1 MGERFGGETLG
12 WVLLDDRPTG
22 GILMN
27 LFVRRAW
34 AISLTVLMVAGIVLF
49 AVAGA
54 TRAAAANSILP
65 DPMTRDVRGN
75 PAPTQSSMEPAMQQL
90 LDHARQPNAD
100 WNKMTS
106 SVQEAAQFGTGTFR
120 VAILTDDVNTLGT
133 FLRAHGVPT
142 PIGSVPATRA
152 GLRVVTIDV
161 PVRLLEKVAALDRVY
176 TVAPAVLPTAP
187 DRMTSGEPSL
197 NAIGGGAPAP
207 DLIAAGKGH
216 HVPEAWA
223 LGYTG
228 YGVQVSTMDSGTD
241 FGHPDL
247 QGTFA
252 RNTNASSP
260 YFDWPMAF
268 DPNSMASYLLGG
280 LTFPTAPSSW
290 YVDTS
295 FTATANPVTGNLSL
309 PFNGHVYN
317 VAGIPSASGNYHL

>member
-1 MGERFGGETLG
+1 MVDRHGSDHTSRVRTSESLYRVPPIRDEVGRAIWKRDPRRG
-12 WVLLDDRPTG
+12 LLDDRLTG
-22 GILMN
+22 GIQMGLS
-27 LFVRRAW
+27 VRRAW
-34 AISLTVLMVAGIVLF
+34 TISLSSLLF
-49 AVAGA
+49 AVFLLVAVGG
-54 TRAAAANSILP
+54 TPRAAAANSILP
-65 DPMTRDVRGN
+65 DPMMRDVRDN

-106 SVQEAAQFGTGTFR
+106 SVQEAARFGTGTFR

-187 DRMTSGEPSL
+187 DRMSSGEPSL

-207 DLIAAGKGH
+207 GLIAAGKGH
-216 HVPEAWA
+216 HVPEAGA
-223 LGYTG
+223 LGYNG

-252 RNTNASSP
+252 RDTNASSP
-260 YFDWPMAF
+260 YF
-268 DPNSMASYLLGG
+268 
-280 LTFPTAPSSW
+280 
-290 YVDTS
+290 
-295 FTATANPVTGNLSL
+295 
-309 PFNGHVYN
+309 
-317 VAGIPSASGNYHL
+317 

>member
-1 MGERFGGETLG
+1 
-12 WVLLDDRPTG
+12 
-22 GILMN
+22 MN

-75 PAPTQSSMEPAMQQL
+75 PAPTQSSMEPAMQQR
-90 LDHARQPNAD
+90 LDRARQPNAD

-106 SVQEAAQFGTGTFR
+106 SVQEAARSGTGTFR

-142 PIGSVPATRA
+142 PIGSVPATRT
-152 GLRVVTIDV
+152 GLPVVTIDV
-161 PVRLLEKVAALDRVY
+161 PVRLLEKVPALDLVY

-223 LGYTG
+223 SDT
-228 YGVQVSTMDSGTD
+228 
-241 FGHPDL
+241 P
-247 QGTFA
+247 A
-252 RNTNASSP
+252 
-260 YFDWPMAF
+260 
-268 DPNSMASYLLGG
+268 MASK
-280 LTFPTAPSSW
+280 FQRWTAAR
-290 YVDTS
+290 TS
-295 FTATANPVTGNLSL
+295 A
-309 PFNGHVYN
+309 
-317 VAGIPSASGNYHL
+317 I